1 MEDEESLESSALV
14 SQFPDSVQAEI
25 DDLLS
30 DGVVSTSVVVGGILL
45 ASDEL
50 FRVEQLVVGSSPYFI
65 DNGGFQVEEDSTG
78 HVFSSS
84 SFAEEG
90 VEGVITASDGLVRGH
105 LAIRLDT
112 MLETVEFPAG
122 ITDLTSGLSKV
133 DRDTLTL
140 KSRVFHSKSLQNLE
154 KNF

>member
-1 MEDEESLESSALV
+1 MEDEESLESSTLI

-25 DDLLS
+25 DDLFS

-50 FRVEQLVVGSSPYFI
+50 FRVEQLSISSSSYFI
-65 DNGGFQVEEDSTG
+65 DNGGFQVKEDSTG
-78 HVFSSS
+78 NVFSCSS
-84 SFAEEG
+84 LAEEG
-90 VEGVITASDGLVRGH
+90 VEGIITTSDGLVRGH
-105 LAIRLDT
+105 LTIRLDT
-112 MLETVEFPAG
+112 MLETVQFPAG

-140 KSRVFHSKSLQNLE
+140 KN
-154 KNF
+154 